1 MQTGVDGQ
9 RRRAIYNPGFFS
21 SPFFVCGVRTAVAVC
36 GSCRLILTFSH
47 RHARFLLPP
56 PLIVRRQGAE
66 KGAGKKSAHMH
77 DVFLFVCAY
86 SASISRPRLLSQ
98 LRQLG
103 VQEAHVGLA
112 VLAWPRAQALEAH
125 VWNDEE
131 KRVLNLKLIIRAIQ

>member
-9 RRRAIYNPGFFS
+9 RRRAIYNPGFF
-21 SPFFVCGVRTAVAVC
+21 FFSILCLRCAYGC
-36 GSCRLILTFSH
+36 SCLRFLAANLTFSH

-112 VLAWPRAQALEAH
+112 VLARPRAQALEAH
-125 VWNDEE
+125 VWNEEE
-131 KRVLNLKLIIRAIQ
+131 KRKC